1 MSRRRPTRPPRSVRR
16 LPWCDAGF
24 VALDFE
30 TTGLDPARDDVISF
44 GLVPIADGRI
54 DLSGALYREVAPR
67 VEPRHSSIRIHHLRT
82 QDLASAPPLS
92 EVVEEFRQALAG
104 RVILAWAAGV
114 EIAFLRRIFGGW
126 DRTWRSRT
134 IDVRTLIV
142 ALEWDRQPATER
154 DPGRYAL
161 GSAAERFGVPVEQT
175 HHALDDAFMTAEL
188 FLVAA
193 ERWSRHGRGTVG
205 RLRKI
210 ST

>member
-1 MSRRRPTRPPRSVRR
+1 MSRGRPSRPPRQIRR
-16 LPWCDAGF
+16 AAWRDAGF

-30 TTGLDPARDDVISF
+30 TTGLDPVRDDVISF
-44 GLVPIADGRI
+44 GLVPIVDGRI
-54 DLSGALYREVAPR
+54 DLSAALYREVAPR
-67 VEPRHSSIRIHHLRT
+67 VEPRHSSIRVHHLRT
-82 QDLASAPPLS
+82 QDLVSAPPMSHVLD
-92 EVVEEFRQALAG
+92 EFREALAG
-104 RVILAWAAGV
+104 RVILAWAARV

-142 ALEWDRQPATER
+142 ALEREAPETGS

-193 ERWSRHGRGTVG
+193 TRWAGRDGGTVG

-210 ST
+210 SA